1 MEYIRIENDIIAE
14 HVAGVKPE
22 GEWVELKEFWGVV
35 GEPVEWYNKEWNRI
49 DDITLYDTGVKQIPE
64 GMKFNDEHTD
74 LVEMDEEEKIIAG
87 LKPLPFGQ
95 RVVDGKLEPIPQRE
109 LWLDGLISD
118 EDYAKQKRQER
129 DSKLSSTDKYMIADF
144 PVTEEYREIIKVY
157 RQTLRD
163 LPESEQWPDVE
174 IPKIPNSL

>member
-1 MEYIRIENDIIAE
+1 MEYIRIENGIIAE

-35 GEPVEWYNKEWNRI
+35 GEPVEWYNKEWSRI

-64 GMKFNDEHTD
+64 GMKFNNEHTD

-95 RVVDGKLEPIPQRE
+95 RVVDGKLEHIPQRE

-118 EDYAKQKRQER
+118 EQYASQKRQER
-129 DSKLSSTDKYMIADF
+129 DSRLHSTDKYMIPDF

-163 LPESEQWPDVE
+163 LPNTEKWPDVE
-174 IPKIPNSL
+174 IPDMPA